1 MYKKERKREEEKNM
15 VDYDF
20 DLDSHTKLHIMG
32 DCLYDYFNKEKEE
45 RSMKITE
52 ALNRYRDDRYF
63 FIIEDMYGDNRLSLR
78 ECAKKSYYDDSTIK
92 IHRKRLLLDLYK
104 DLFER

>member
-32 DCLYDYFNKEKEE
+32 DCLYDYFNKKKEE
-45 RSMKITE
+45 RSGIFHHRRTSLQPYSYLP
-52 ALNRYRDDRYF
+52 ALSSF
-63 FIIEDMYGDNRLSLR
+63 SLYPF
-78 ECAKKSYYDDSTIK
+78 S
-92 IHRKRLLLDLYK
+92 
-104 DLFER
+104 